1 MCGWKAGRF
10 VSAMLLLAAAEL
22 VGCSGGGGSATQEP
36 PAQQS
41 VARVVVTPA
50 SASVDVGKTVTLS
63 AQALDA
69 AGAALT
75 RPVTW
80 ASSDTTK
87 ATVDSNGVVTGV
99 AAGAVTITATADSV
113 TSSPAAL
120 TITASVTAPTQSS
133 FELIDAAQAS
143 GVLDEGTAITYKVF
157 AAFGDTRLPSAY
169 KGDDSAQFESDVFDQ
184 VNDRWETFS
193 NATKE
198 TLEPF
203 LIPPAYKGSWTSLPS
218 AGPGVLRTAPRDRA
232 RTLAAPGG
240 DHARP
245 QSLSVPICA
254 QPAIDPNWASM
265 PATQD
270 GHVKVWYDTRVAGMA
285 TKAALALNELETRI
299 WPTVVGTAGMKAPLS
314 DATYTN
320 CNGGDGRLDVYL
332 TGGITVS
339 AAASADLGDTWP
351 IRTWATDNL
360 PVFITVK
367 STLDDNELKGTLAHE
382 FTHASQ
388 WAYNVAALRN
398 ASYQWLKESTAQAM
412 IDVVYPTLP
421 KGTTETPNCTTPHFE
436 QCWAKPFMDTPD
448 ASLEDTSAVPKRMY
462 ASYLFFQFLARTNSP
477 SVIGQI
483 WAMTESETD
492 QVLAVDKAIA
502 GGFKQQWPKFAK
514 LLWNQDPVNT
524 NSFEGWDALKLTPAL
539 RGGAPLDVRV
549 TTQGGGTQPLN
560 GNIKHLASHYYEF
573 RIADPNVRSL
583 SFFNHIEAFY
593 PPGSPT
599 VATQA
604 FIKKEGGI
612 WQYEH
617 WSDQPIQVDGVKAY
631 CLDLIAE
638 RVVDLVIVM
647 SNFDPKKDIT
657 DVPAQMQPRVSVSN
671 VGCWRYKGS
680 ASVTAS
686 GQSPAWNSFSSSA
699 DGSVTFERFRTPQL
713 PNGVPGKETFQVVSG
728 AITGSLNGTN
738 KAGCTV
744 TERSNDNMTP
754 GPASGMLNA
763 DLGLD
768 LGTGVVSRAVSGSG
782 SATGQT
788 HTVVACPNVPD
799 STSDGQNSWDWFELP
814 AASDMK
820 VEVLQDGTIHG
831 SFPRALSN
839 GASGTETMTWNFTP
853 LRQ

>member
-1 MCGWKAGRF
+1 
-10 VSAMLLLAAAEL
+10 MLLLAAAAL
-22 VGCSGGGGSATQEP
+22 VGCSGGGGSATQEQP
-36 PAQQS
+36 GPQT

-50 SASVDVGKTVTLS
+50 SANVDAGKTITLS
-63 AQALDA
+63 AQAFDA
-69 AGAALT
+69 SGAALT
-75 RPVTW
+75 RTFTW

-87 ATVDSNGVVTGV
+87 ATVDDNGVVTGL
-99 AAGAVTITATADSV
+99 AAGAVAITATADAV

-120 TITASVTAPTQSS
+120 TITAPVSAPTRSS
-133 FELIDAAQAS
+133 SELIDAAQAS
-143 GVLDEGTAITYKVF
+143 GVLNEETAIAYKVF
-157 AAFGDTRLPSAY
+157 AVFGDTRLPSAY

-184 VNDRWETFS
+184 INDRWEALS

-203 LIPPAYKGSWTSLPS
+203 LIPPAYKGSWTSLAT
-218 AGPGVLRTAPRDRA
+218 AGPGVLRTAPKDRA

-240 DHARP
+240 DRAHP

-254 QPAIDPNWASM
+254 QPAIDPNWASV

-270 GHVKVWYDTRVAGMA
+270 GHVRVWYDTRVAGMA
-285 TKAALALNELETRI
+285 AKAALALIELETRI

-339 AAASADLGDTWP
+339 AATAADLGDTWP

-367 STLDDNELKGTLAHE
+367 TTLDDNELKGTLAHE

-421 KGTTETPNCTTPHFE
+421 RGTTETPNCTTPHFE

-448 ASLEDTSAVPKRMY
+448 ASLEDTSAAPKRMY
-462 ASYLFFQFLARTNSP
+462 GSYLFFQFLARTGSP

-483 WAMTESETD
+483 WRMTEAESD
-492 QVLAVDKAIA
+492 QVLAVDKAVA

-524 NSFEGWDALKLTPAL
+524 NSFEGWDALTLTPAL
-539 RGGAPLDVRV
+539 RGGSPLDVRV
-549 TTQGGGTQPLN
+549 TAQGGGTQPLN

-583 SFFNHIEAFY
+583 SFFNHIDAFL
-593 PPGSPT
+593 PAGSPT
-599 VATQA
+599 IATQA

-612 WQYEH
+612 WEYEH
-617 WSDQPIQVDGVKAY
+617 WSDQPIEVDGVKAY
-631 CLDLIAE
+631 CLDLTAE
-638 RVVDLVIVM
+638 RVADLVIVM
-647 SNFDPKKDIT
+647 SNFDPKKDVI
-657 DVPAQMQPRVSVSN
+657 DLPAQMQPRFSVSN

-686 GQSPAWNSFSSSA
+686 GKSPAWTSFSSSA
-699 DGSVTFERFRTPQL
+699 DGSVTFERYRTPQL
-713 PNGVPGKETFQVVSG
+713 PNGVPGKEMFQVVSG
-728 AITGSLNGTN
+728 AITGSLNGIN
-738 KAGCTV
+738 GAGCTV
-744 TERSNDNMTP
+744 TERSNDNMAP
-754 GPASGMLNA
+754 GLGSGTLNV

-768 LGTGVVSRAVSGSG
+768 IGTGLVSRAVSGSG
-782 SATGQT
+782 SAAGQT
-788 HTVVACPNVPD
+788 HTVVACPNIPD
-799 STSDGQNSWDWFELP
+799 SVSDGQDRWDWFELP
-814 AASDMK
+814 SMSEMK
-820 VEVLQDGTIHG
+820 VEVKPDGTIQG
-831 SFPRALSN
+831 SFPRPISN
-839 GASGTETMTWNFTP
+839 GATGNETLIWNFTP